1 MSVILEQI
9 RQLKPAG
16 NMLFKKY
23 HIVVFKDPHGNAS
36 KFRLRGWIFFMLAA
50 LIVGLGAGNAFL
62 WNYYQNYTTLE
73 KKLVNSETAVQDQKA
88 QILALSQKMQNIS
101 KDLDR
106 VRNFDSKLR
115 VMINLD
121 QSSVEKVAPKGGSTD
136 ADFSKNYLPLYR
148 QELLVRK
155 MHDFLEQLSTEA
167 RLEEVRQQ
175 EIIHTMRSK
184 QDALDAT
191 PSIWPLEGWVS
202 SPFGWRTSPF
212 TGRREYHKGI
222 DISCPKGTPIYA
234 PAKGTINFTGMD
246 GGYGRSIRIG
256 HGANLSTRYAH
267 LNRSA
272 VKKGQVVTRGEL
284 IGYAGNT
291 GRSTGP
297 HLHYE
302 VRLGGVPVSPLRYI
316 LN

>member
-1 MSVILEQI
+1 
-9 RQLKPAG
+9 
-16 NMLFKKY
+16 MLFKKY
-23 HIVVFKDPHGNAS
+23 HIVVFKDPHGDAC
-36 KFRLRGWIFFMLAA
+36 KFRLHGWIFFMMAFLF
-50 LIVGLGAGNAFL
+50 VGLAVGNACL
-62 WNYYQNYTTLE
+62 WNYYRNYTTLE
-73 KKLVNSETAVQDQKA
+73 KQLTVSENAVQNQKT

-121 QSSVEKVAPKGGSTD
+121 QSAVEKVAPRGGSTD
-136 ADFSKNYLPLYR
+136 AEFSKNYLPLYR

-155 MHDFLEQLSTEA
+155 MHDFLKQLNTEA

-184 QDALDAT
+184 QDALDST
-191 PSIWPLEGWVS
+191 PSIWPVEGWVS

-212 TGRREYHKGI
+212 TGRREYHKGL
-222 DISCPKGTPIYA
+222 DISCPIGTPIYA
-234 PAKGTINFTGMD
+234 PAKGTITFSGVD
-246 GGYGRSIRIG
+246 GGYGRCIKIS
-256 HGANLSTRYAH
+256 HGANVSTRYGH
-267 LNRSA
+267 LSRLA

-284 IGYAGNT
+284 IGYAGST

-297 HLHYE
+297 HVHYE